1 MGEQKGDIRIYV
13 ACLAAYNNGWLHGRW
28 IDADQDA
35 DAIRGQIAAMLEA
48 SPISDAEEWA
58 IHDYEGFEG
67 ARLSEYEGIDQV
79 AALASFIAEHG
90 ALGGALLAHFCGDLD
105 EARETIEDRYFG
117 EYSRLADFAEESTE
131 NAQDIP
137 DALRPYIDYERMGR
151 DWAISD
157 LLVIE
162 TGFEQVHIFGSH

>member
-13 ACLAAYNNGWLHGRW
+13 ACLAAYNSGWLHGRW

-35 DAIRGQIAAMLEA
+35 DAIRGEISTMLEA

-67 ARLSEYEGIDQV
+67 AHLSEYEGIEQV
-79 AALASFIAEHG
+79 AALASFIGVHG

-105 EARETIEDRYFG
+105 EARSAIEDHYAG
-117 EYSRLADFAEESTE
+117 EYPSLAEFAQELTEQSTTVPKCLDF
-131 NAQDIP
+131 
-137 DALRPYIDYERMGR
+137 YIDYDAMGR
-151 DWAISD
+151 DMALGD
-157 LLVIE
+157 VFAIE
-162 TGFEQVHIFGSH
+162 TAFDELHIFWSH